1 MTRTPGPRARPA
13 ARAFL
18 LTCLGLALA
27 GCASQEQRADEPGP
41 AAQPGEQRKA
51 FQRAPRQERPMQ
63 NDGDHLLPPEHL
75 LAPVLADAARRTG
88 QPVGDLVVEGAWRR
102 TWSDGALGC
111 PQPGMYYTQ
120 ALVPGW
126 QVLLRAGEQTLD
138 YRLSDRGVFFPC
150 EDAELTNG
158 R

>member
-1 MTRTPGPRARPA
+1 MTRTPGRPA
-13 ARAFL
+13 ARAFVL
-18 LTCLGLALA
+18 VCLGIALA
-27 GCASQEQRADEPGP
+27 GCATQEQQDGEPGL
-41 AAQPGEQRKA
+41 AATQPGEQREVL
-51 FQRAPRQERPMQ
+51 QRVPRQEYPMR

-75 LAPVLADAARRTG
+75 LAPVLADAAERTSL
-88 QPVGDLVVEGAWRR
+88 PVEDLVVEGAWRR

-126 QVLLRAGEQTLD
+126 QVILRAGEQTLD
-138 YRLSDRGVFFPC
+138 YRLSDRGLFFPC
-150 EDAELTNG
+150 VGAELTDG